1 MPLFRPSELVNA
13 SEHKGTEVKQREFP
27 MLCSLPKPR
36 DASEKTLRGC
46 DSEQEAVAVAI
57 VLSRV
62 SQAEIARRMGVAKS
76 LVTMLK
82 SGERLFGDTVAGDRL
97 LAAFCA
103 ATGSNVVK
111 QYRTLQAA
119 YRDALGR
126 ARAIDRIRA
135 IARYSEAA

>member
-1 MPLFRPSELVNA
+1 M
-13 SEHKGTEVKQREFP
+13 KQREFP
-27 MLCSLPKPR
+27 MLFSLSAPR

-46 DSEQEAVAVAI
+46 DSEQDTIAVAI
-57 VLSRV
+57 VLSRI

-82 SGERLFGDTVAGDRL
+82 SGERQFGESLAGKRL

-103 ATGSNVVK
+103 ATGSNVVT
-111 QYRTLQAA
+111 QYRVLQTA

-126 ARAIDRIRA
+126 ARATDRIHA
-135 IARYSEAA
+135 IARHSEAA